1 MKNFLL
7 ATFVAISFMAC
18 QQKNYTIEGT
28 IEGVPEGQAILQKII
43 DGKPTPID
51 TAVITEGKFS
61 FTGSEE
67 EPQIYLIFV
76 DQNKTPIMFFGEN
89 KHITITADD
98 VNKLNDAIIEGSPIT
113 DILTKFTEEVPEQ
126 GRMKELNEE
135 YQKARMTSDKEKM
148 EALSTEGKELMQEQK
163 AYFIQFIKDN
173 TDNVVGANMAL
184 RAMREFELDEFK
196 ELVSQFEANLG
207 EHQYVT
213 KLKEALEQMEKA
225 EEMQKE
231 AAEKKAAAEKA
242 TSIGA
247 IAPDFTLETVD
258 GEQLSL
264 SSLKGKYVLVDF
276 WASWCKPCRNENPNV
291 VKAYKK
297 FNAKGFDVL
306 SVSLDKD
313 SVKWKEA
320 IKADGLVWNQV
331 IDSKGDIAQ
340 VYGVQGIP
348 FTLLLDK
355 EGKIVEKN
363 LRGEALEEKLTEL
376 LN

>member
-28 IEGVPEGQAILQKII
+28 IEGVTEGQAILQKII

>member
-28 IEGVPEGQAILQKII
+28 IEGVTEGQAILQKII

-51 TAVITEGKFS
+51 TAVIAEGKFT

-76 DQNKTPIMFFGEN
+76 DKNRTPIMFFGEN
-89 KHITITADD
+89 KHIIVTADD
-98 VNKLNDAIIEGSPIT
+98 ETKLNDAKIEGSPIT

-126 GRMKELNEE
+126 GRMNELNEE

-148 EALSTEGKELMQEQK
+148 EAIAAEANELMQEQK

-184 RAMREFELDEFK
+184 NAMREFEMDEFK
-196 ELVSQFEANLG
+196 ELVAQFESNLG
-207 EHQYVT
+207 EHQYVA